1 MHEVVEISRAC
12 FMHLVLQ
19 YSLHFSQLDLNLAN
33 LEATVEA
40 E

>member
-1 MHEVVEISRAC
+1 MFCTSSVAV
-12 FMHLVLQ
+12 FPT
-19 YSLHFSQLDLNLAN
+19 HFSQLDLYPAN